1 MLFLQVET
9 SLKMMRRRKQ
19 KTRSDD
25 VPPHIKMFLKKIKPT
40 NIGGDAKE
48 KRERRDDKVIVKKS
62 EKVVIFVIIS
72 AVFNPWAAPP
82 GLSRVNN
89 HLQSSTGFT
98 LSSTSCTEHTIFSA
112 VVGTFFLSER
122 HIFV

>member
-1 MLFLQVET
+1 MITISLLLLLQVET

-25 VPPHIKMFLKKIKPT
+25 VPPHIKMFLKNIKPT

-62 EKVVIFVIIS
+62 EKVVIFIIIS
-72 AVFNPWAAPP
+72 AEKTLGSPP
-82 GLSRVNN
+82 IDLYRFYSV
-89 HLQSSTGFT
+89 L
-98 LSSTSCTEHTIFSA
+98 
-112 VVGTFFLSER
+112 
-122 HIFV
+122 